1 VKASETF
8 CVLAAY
14 TDPQKVSRAFKV
26 PSEMRIAVQPNG

>member
-14 TDPQKVSRAFKV
+14 TDPQKVFRA
-26 PSEMRIAVQPNG
+26 SEEPEAMRFAVQPNG